1 MAQRKTS
8 SPAPRASLRAYHR
21 KRNLHASGEPG
32 GTHRLP
38 AAKLPRF
45 VIQKHDAT
53 RLHYDLRLEMD
64 GVYKSWAVPKGLPLT
79 PGDKSLAIEVEDH
92 PLDYGNFEG
101 TIPAGN
107 YGAGTV
113 MLWDRGFYTVE
124 GSSPASALRR
134 GKIHFALAGEKSL
147 GEWTLVRTRG
157 GQGDKIN
164 WLVIKNH
171 DSAGAQTPRIDRE
184 RSVLS
189 GRTMDEIAAGDSGT
203 ARRRASAAKK
213 PATPATPRTRRAA
226 ARQTDLPA
234 PEYIEPMKALAVEAV
249 PKGDWQLELKFDG
262 YRAIALVDGGA
273 VALWSR
279 NRNDLTADYPE
290 VATAL
295 KDLRCRNATLDGEL
309 VALDEHGRSSF
320 QLMQQRELRGRRPAM
335 QYFVFDVLHLDGR
348 DLRNE
353 PLEERRVALERL
365 VGEGDRVVR
374 PSPVFAV
381 APADLMAAVREKGME
396 GIVAK
401 RRGSLYEAGRRSGA
415 WLKCRLAR
423 EQEFVI
429 GGFTAPKGSRTHF
442 GSLLIGFYDGD
453 RLLCAGKVGSGFDD
467 RRLESMHKKM
477 SALKRRDCPFANLP
491 SAKRS
496 RFGTGLTA
504 TALRDVTWL
513 DPELVC
519 QVRFTEWTDDGSL
532 RHPVFL
538 GLRSDKRAREVVR
551 EPLAKET

>member
-1 MAQRKTS
+1 MAQRKTL

-21 KRNLHASGEPG
+21 KRDLSASGEPG
-32 GTHRLP
+32 GTQRLP
-38 AAKLPRF
+38 AAKIPRF

-124 GSSPASALRR
+124 GSSPSAALRR
-134 GKIHFALAGEKSL
+134 GKIHFALAGEKTF
-147 GEWTLVRTRG
+147 GEWTLVRTRT
-157 GQGDKIN
+157 GQSDKIN

-171 DSAGAQTPRIDRE
+171 DSAGEQTPRIDRE
-184 RSVLS
+184 RSVLT
-189 GRTMDEIAAGDSGT
+189 GRTMDEIAAGDDQSP
-203 ARRRASAAKK
+203 RRRAPAAKK
-213 PATPATPRTRRAA
+213 NTRPSAPPRTSRTA
-226 ARQTDLPA
+226 ARAKLAA
-234 PEYIEPMKALAVEAV
+234 PEYVEPMKALAVETV
-249 PKGDWQLELKFDG
+249 PQGDWQLELKFDG
-262 YRAIALVDGGA
+262 YRAIALVDRGV

-290 VATAL
+290 VAAAL
-295 KDLRCRNATLDGEL
+295 KKLRCRNATLDGEL

-335 QYFVFDVLHLDGR
+335 QYFVFDLLHLDGR
-348 DLRNE
+348 DFRHE
-353 PLEERRVALERL
+353 PLEARRTALGRL
-365 VGEGDRVVR
+365 IGAGDSAVR
-374 PSPVFAV
+374 PSPVFDV
-381 APADLMAAVREKGME
+381 EPAALMEAVREKGME

-415 WLKCRLAR
+415 WVKCRLAS

-429 GGFTAPKGSRTHF
+429 GGFTVPKRSRTHF
-442 GSLLIGFYDGD
+442 GALLIGYYEGE

-467 RRLESMHKKM
+467 RLLAALHKKM
-477 SALKRRDCPFANLP
+477 STLERRDCPFANLP
-491 SAKRS
+491 SAKRT

-504 TALRDVTWL
+504 AALREVTWL
-513 DPELVC
+513 EPELVC

-538 GLRSDKRAREVVR
+538 GLRNDKRAREVVR
-551 EPLAKET
+551 EPLAKQ

>member
-1 MAQRKTS
+1 MARRKTS
-8 SPAPRASLRAYHR
+8 SPAPRAALRAYHR
-21 KRNLHASGEPG
+21 KRDLSASGEPA
-32 GTHRLP
+32 GTQRVP

-64 GVYKSWAVPKGLPLT
+64 GVYKSWAVPKGLPLA

-92 PLDYGNFEG
+92 PLDYGDFEG

-124 GSSPASALRR
+124 GSSPSVALRR
-134 GKIHFALAGEKSL
+134 GKIHFALAGEKAL

-157 GQGDKIN
+157 GQGAKVN

-171 DSAGAQTPRIDRE
+171 DSAGEQTPRVDRE
-184 RSVLS
+184 RSVLT
-189 GRTMDEIAAGDSGT
+189 GRTMDEIAGSGSRPA
-203 ARRRASAAKK
+203 ARRTSSAKK
-213 PATPATPRTRRAA
+213 TTTAPPRRSRRPALRK
-226 ARQTDLPA
+226 ARSGA
-234 PEYIEPMKALAVEAV
+234 PEYTEPMKALAVEAV
-249 PKGDWQLELKFDG
+249 PEGDWQLELKFDG

-290 VATAL
+290 VTAAL
-295 KDLRCRNATLDGEL
+295 KKLRCRNATLDGEL
-309 VALDEHGRSSF
+309 VALDEQGRSSF

-335 QYFVFDVLHLDGR
+335 QYFVFDLLHLDGR
-348 DLRNE
+348 DFRRQ
-353 PLEERRVALERL
+353 PLGRRRAALERL
-365 VGEGDRVVR
+365 LGRGDGTVW
-374 PSPVFAV
+374 PSPVFDV
-381 APADLMAAVREKGME
+381 TPAELMDAVREKGME

-401 RRGSLYEAGRRSGA
+401 RRGSFYEPGRRSGA

-442 GSLLIGFYDGD
+442 GSLLIGYYEGE

-467 RRLESMHKKM
+467 RLLESLHRKM
-477 SALKRRDCPFANLP
+477 SALERRDCPFDNLP

-496 RFGTGLTA
+496 RFGAGLTA
-504 TALRDVTWL
+504 AALRDVTWL
-513 DPELVC
+513 DPDLVC

-538 GLRSDKRAREVVR
+538 DLRDDKRARDVVR
-551 EPLAKET
+551 EPLAKE

>member
-1 MAQRKTS
+1 MAQRKTL

-21 KRNLHASGEPG
+21 KRDLAASGEPA
-32 GTHRLP
+32 GTSRGST
-38 AAKLPRF
+38 AKLPRF

-79 PGDKSLAIEVEDH
+79 PGDKALAIEVEDH

-124 GSSPASALRR
+124 GSSPSVALRR

-157 GQGDKIN
+157 GQKDKIN

-171 DSAGAQTPRIDRE
+171 DSAGEQTPRVDRE
-184 RSVLS
+184 RSVLT
-189 GRTMDEIAAGDSGT
+189 GRTMDEIAAGDSD
-203 ARRRASAAKK
+203 ARRRSSTSKQT
-213 PATPATPRTRRAA
+213 ATTQDSRTRRPAT
-226 ARQTDLPA
+226 RRKTLTA

-262 YRAIALVDGGA
+262 YRAIALVDGDA

-290 VATAL
+290 VADAL
-295 KDLRCRNATLDGEL
+295 KTLRCRNATLDGEL

-335 QYFVFDVLHLDGR
+335 QYFVFDLLHLDGR
-348 DLRNE
+348 DFRDQ
-353 PLEERRVALERL
+353 PLTTRRSALETL
-365 VGEGDRVVR
+365 LADGDSVVR
-374 PSPVFAV
+374 LSPIFDV
-381 APADLMAAVREKGME
+381 APEDLMEAVREKGLE

-401 RRGSLYEAGRRSGA
+401 RRNSRYEPGRRSGA

-442 GSLLIGFYDGD
+442 GSLLIGYYEGD

-467 RRLESMHKKM
+467 RLLESLHRKM
-477 SALKRRDCPFANLP
+477 STLERRDCPFANLP

-496 RFGTGLTA
+496 RFGSGLTA
-504 TALRDVTWL
+504 AALREVTWL

-551 EPLAKET
+551 EPLAR